1 LIAFPTLAARNKGA
15 ARMGHP
21 NGKRAKP
28 APIAG
33 FRGPI
38 AQNPAKIGISP
49 TKTQENCGNQAFS
62 H

>member
-1 LIAFPTLAARNKGA
+1 
-15 ARMGHP
+15 MGHP

-33 FRGPI
+33 FRDPI